1 MAPWLVILVVTFV
14 FGTLMNLLA
23 QYAEGGFKRMVER
36 YKAQPL
42 SVLAPYI
49 GFAIPGVIVALFARF
64 AGNGSQ
70 ALGMASAIVIGGTCF
85 CALAIRVSGHSLREV
100 WRRRKGVL
108 GTNLAALYVL
118 VTIVSFIYTALIPGF
133 G

>member
-70 ALGMASAIVIGGTCF
+70 ALDRVGFPPIEQDHQASSDHGCHDDNNQQ
-85 CALAIRVSGHSLREV
+85 RSH
-100 WRRRKGVL
+100 
-108 GTNLAALYVL
+108 
-118 VTIVSFIYTALIPGF
+118 PGLLS
-133 G
+133 